1 MTFRLA
7 LAALCVPLVA
17 YAQEPP
23 KKSNPKSDSDAPV
36 PGAVARLGQSR
47 LRHAQPPTCALFAP
61 DGKTFFTGGE
71 DGTVRAWAVDT
82 GAQLA
87 FVEHAGNTV
96 HGLRLT
102 TGGKQLVADF
112 GDLLRV
118 YDLPA
123 LREVRTLPYANRTR
137 YALSEDGKYVCTAN
151 ALGAALVEE
160 TATGLQQLAVED
172 AHALDFRPDGRALA
186 VGGAKGAVA
195 VYLVVGG
202 KPILRAN
209 HSGTITGVRFSPNG
223 KRLAVA
229 SRSAAG
235 EAVVRVYE
243 GTDSKPV
250 AEVPDAHTLSAWL
263 SDSVLAC
270 GGAGGSGTFDVTKQQ
285 WLGRVKEATGAFAVS
300 PDGTKL
306 VGVGA
311 GLRVRLWDVPTGQ
324 QMHAKDDTFPE
335 PALLA
340 GTADGRSLFLI
351 AGASAYKWTVRA
363 PNAEPA
369 GALPGRAV
377 VATTVAHALLVATPD
392 ALLAYS
398 AFDPAKPLPAK
409 PAHTFTDSANVRAV
423 ALNANGT
430 RVAWATE
437 AGKVFVANADGTDRR
452 EVPLGTTSAVFA
464 LGFNP
469 AGDRLGVLG
478 RDAHFRVWDVAAR
491 EPKPVWK
498 ARVQRGRKGA
508 VAFAPDGKTVA
519 IGSTALLQVF
529 DAADGT
535 DPEDPRRPLYQFER
549 YSDEG
554 HVHHLAFT
562 ADGRALVAGSD
573 GFYGRVEVWDV
584 ATRGLV
590 RAFSTG
596 YGGTSRVC
604 VFPNGA
610 RVASAGA
617 EEAVTLWDLTFRAGK
632 TVPGGPELQ
641 LAWAQLEAPKAEVS
655 WPAVRALAAAGDRGA
670 DVIARGAKELVETR
684 GRIKELIADLGSAQ
698 FTTREAATRD
708 LLALGVRSLPAVTAA
723 TKSEDPEVRDRATDL
738 LKKLNGRGQT
748 VPSHGLA
755 GDDLRMVRAVHA
767 LELIGTPA
775 ARELLKVIAETG
787 GAPGADAKAALAR
800 LSRQK

>member
-7 LAALCVPLVA
+7 LAALCAPLVA
-17 YAQEPP
+17 LAQEPP
-23 KKSNPKSDSDAPV
+23 KKPNPKPDSGAGA

-47 LRHAQPPTCALFAP
+47 LRHSQPPTCALFAP
-61 DGKTFFTGGE
+61 DGKMFFTGGE
-71 DGTVRAWAVDT
+71 DGTVRAWRVDT
-82 GAQLA
+82 GAQVGLI
-87 FVEHAGNTV
+87 EHAGRTV

-102 TGGKQLVADF
+102 AGGQQLIADF

-137 YALSEDGKYVCTAN
+137 YALSEDGKFVCTAT
-151 ALGAALVEE
+151 ALGSAVVEE
-160 TATGLQQLAVED
+160 TGTGLQQLVVED
-172 AHALDFRPDGRALA
+172 ANALDFRPDGRAIA
-186 VGGAKGAVA
+186 VGGAKGALA

-209 HSGTITGVRFSPNG
+209 HDGPITAVQFSPSG

-229 SRSAAG
+229 TRANG

-243 GTDSKPV
+243 GTDPKPV
-250 AEVPDAHTLSAWL
+250 AEVSGAHTMSGWL
-263 SDSVLAC
+263 SDSLVAC
-270 GGAGGSGTFDVTKQQ
+270 GGAGGSGAYDVTKKQ
-285 WLGRVKEATGAFAVS
+285 WVGRVKEATGPFAVS

-306 VGVGA
+306 VALGT

-340 GTADGRSLFLI
+340 GTADGQSMFLL
-351 AGASAYKWTVRA
+351 AGASAYRWNVRA
-363 PNAEPA
+363 ANAEPA

-377 VATTVAHALLVATPD
+377 VATTVAQTLLVATPD
-392 ALLAYS
+392 ALLVYS
-398 AFDPAKPLPAK
+398 AFDPAQPLPAK
-409 PAHTFTDSANVRAV
+409 PSHTFADTANVRAV

-437 AGKVFVANADGTDRR
+437 AGKVFVANADGSDRR

-464 LGFNP
+464 LGFSP

-478 RDAHFRVWDVAAR
+478 RDAHFRVWDVRATK
-491 EPKPVWK
+491 PKAVWI
-498 ARVQRGRKGA
+498 ARVQRGQKGA
-508 VAFAPDGKTVA
+508 VVFAPDGKTVA
-519 IGSTALLQVF
+519 VASTALLQVF
-529 DAADGT
+529 DATDGT
-535 DPEDPRRPLYQFER
+535 DPEEQRKPLYQFER
-549 YSDEG
+549 YTDEG

-562 ADGRALVAGSD
+562 ADGRALVAGS
-573 GFYGRVEVWDV
+573 GGHYGRVEVWDV
-584 ATRGLV
+584 ATRSLV
-590 RAFSTG
+590 RTFSTG
-596 YGGTSRVC
+596 YGGISRLC
-604 VFPNGA
+604 VFPNGT

-617 EEAVTLWDLTFRAGK
+617 EEAVTVWDLTFRTGK
-632 TVPGGPELQ
+632 TAPGGPELQ
-641 LAWAQLEAPKAEVS
+641 LAWAQLESPKAEVS

-670 DVIARGAKELVETR
+670 EVIARGAKELVETR
-684 GRIKELIADLGSAQ
+684 GRIKELITDLGSAQ

-708 LLALGVRSLPAVTAA
+708 LLALGVRALPSVTAA
-723 TKSEDPEVRDRATDL
+723 TKSEDPEVRDRAADL

-748 VPSHGLA
+748 VPAHGLA

-767 LELIGTPA
+767 LELIATPA

-800 LSRQK
+800 LPKQK